1 MKEKLVNETI
11 GRFQLESVL
20 GEGGMGTVYLAYDPA
35 NVERVALKLLSGAAA
50 TGDKLAQRF
59 ERECLALSKLNHPN
73 LVEIYESG
81 EANGRLYY
89 TMEAIDGQSVDE
101 LIYTKGPLSPEKA
114 VTVCRDLADGLAAVH
129 AAGLLHRDI
138 KPANVLIDKNNR
150 AVLTDFGL
158 VKVKGMSN
166 LTQTNVFV
174 GTYQYAAPEVLSG
187 LPPRPRSDIYQLG
200 LLCYILLTGDLLP
213 FGQSLQEI
221 ARKLMVERLT
231 PPSVLRDGIAAKL
244 DSCVMKAVSRDPEER
259 YETAEEFRDALDSAL
274 LETATTTSIVIKP
287 ALHRPRSTKQHE
299 RTDNSDWA
307 SHLPYLSPTAIHLI
321 LLLSLT
327 YFAFAVTFRFRVSHR
342 PTIPVKVALSW
353 ISSDWEALSFR
364 LRTLK
369 DKKSVHR
376 VIKRMQRTDD
386 LANELNDKLPLLL
399 QRNLVD
405 SKLWTHYLLKAEHP
419 LSFSAYCNQQ
429 GIGYESP
436 AEKTLSTMLTHMA
449 SYLSKMNKKDAVAT
463 VSRWQEKLLNEPT
476 FDRGVDKVL
485 KAAGLPSAG
494 ALLVAANTIL
504 RCQGKLIEGQE
515 RRRNLETLSFAAGDS
530 GQHEKLALIFSPLTG
545 GASPRDWAKGQLRK
559 GS

>member
-1 MKEKLVNETI
+1 MKEKLVNENI
-11 GRFQLESVL
+11 GRFELQSVL

-35 NVERVALKLLSGAAA
+35 NDERVALKLLSGAASP
-50 TGDKLAQRF
+50 GDKLAQRF
-59 ERECLALSKLNHPN
+59 KRECLALSKLNHPN

-89 TMEAIDGQSVDE
+89 TMEAIHGQSVDE
-101 LIYTKGPLSPEKA
+101 FIYAKGPMEPEKA
-114 VTVCRDLADGLAAVH
+114 VTICRDLADGLVAVH
-129 AAGLLHRDI
+129 AADLLHRDI

-231 PPSVLRDGIAAKL
+231 PPSVIRDGIPAKL
-244 DSCVMKAVSRDPEER
+244 DNCVMKAVSRDPEER
-259 YETAEEFRDALDSAL
+259 FETAEEFRDALDNAL
-274 LETATTTSIVIKP
+274 IETATTTKVAVKP
-287 ALHRPRSTKQHE
+287 ALHRPRAAKQIE
-299 RTDNSDWA
+299 DGETDWTL
-307 SHLPYLSPTAIHLI
+307 HLPYLSPTAIHLV
-321 LLLSLT
+321 LLLALT
-327 YFAFAVTFRFRVSHR
+327 YFAFAITIRFRVSQR
-342 PTIPVKVALSW
+342 PIIPVRVALSW
-353 ISSDWEALSFR
+353 IASDWEALSYR
-364 LRTLK
+364 MRALQ
-369 DKKSVHR
+369 DKKSYHR
-376 VIKRMQRTDD
+376 VIKRLHKADE
-386 LANELNDKLPLLL
+386 LATVLNDKLPVLLK
-399 QRNLVD
+399 RELVD

-419 LSFSAYCNQQ
+419 LKFASNCQQ
-429 GIGYESP
+429 KGIGYESP
-436 AEKTLSTMLTHMA
+436 AEETLSTILNHMA
-449 SYLSKMNKKDAVAT
+449 THLNGMRTKDAVAT
-463 VSRWQEKLLNEPT
+463 VSRWQERLLREPT
-476 FDRGVDKVL
+476 FDRGIDKVL

-494 ALLVAANTIL
+494 SLLVSANTIL
-504 RCQGKLIEGQE
+504 RCQGKLIKGDEK
-515 RRRNLETLSFAAGDS
+515 RRLLETLSFAAGDS
-530 GQHEKLALIFSPLTG
+530 SQHEKLALIFSPLTG